1 MIGRVLCAAILAFAA
16 CAASAEA
23 HVTISPA
30 TIQAGAFDELVFR
43 CPNERAAAATT
54 ALTIQL
60 PQDNPIGSVEVRALP
75 GWQSSVTM
83 RKLTKPIET
92 QHGEITSAVDTITW
106 KGGTIPPG
114 EYQDFAILAGP
125 IPSSAH
131 ELVFKALQTYSNGEV
146 VRWIQLRHPNEPE
159 PPNPAPILKVHH

>member
-1 MIGRVLCAAILAFAA
+1 MIGRVLCAALLAFAG
-16 CAASAEA
+16 CLAAADA
-23 HVTISPA
+23 HVTISP
-30 TIQAGAFDELVFR
+30 TTMQAGAFDELVFR

-54 ALTIQL
+54 ELTIQL
-60 PQDNPIGSVEVRALP
+60 PQDHPIGSVKVRSLP

-106 KGGTIPPG
+106 RGGTIPAG

-125 IPSSAH
+125 IPSGER
-131 ELVFKALQTYSNGEV
+131 ELVFKAVQTYANGEV

-159 PPNPAPILKVHH
+159 PPNPAPILKVLP